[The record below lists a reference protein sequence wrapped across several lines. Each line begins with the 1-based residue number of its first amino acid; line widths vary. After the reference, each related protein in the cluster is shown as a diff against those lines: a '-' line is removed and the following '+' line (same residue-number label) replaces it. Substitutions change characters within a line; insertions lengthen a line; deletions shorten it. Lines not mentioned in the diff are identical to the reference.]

1 MSDSIREV
9 IFNLVDEERERQIEA
24 GKPDNQPWANWLIIF
39 VEYTG
44 KLSKTLWNMAM
55 NNEDASFDSAF
66 MALLK
71 VVSIGVAWLE
81 DIVNGVELE
90 IDTIVS
96 KVYGDKKRKTK
107 GN

>member
-1 MSDSIREV
+1 MSNIREV
-9 IFNLVDEERERQIEA
+9 IFNMIDEERELQIEA
-24 GKPDNQPWANWLIIF
+24 GKSDNQPWATWLI
-39 VEYTG
+39 VLVDYTG
-44 KLSKTLWNMAM
+44 RLSKELWNMAM
-55 NNEDASFDSAF
+55 NNEDASCDKVFI
-66 MALLK
+66 ALLK

-96 KVYGDKKRKTK
+96 KVYGDKERKAK